1 MRRDNS
7 FFGSATFWIMAVT
20 VLIYFV
26 QRHFAHYYV
35 VPTGEGLTV
44 NFEKIPLLLDI
55 MLKKFAHGVSPA
67 NQPIGLIDYLFGMN
81 PFAVVKNFEIWR
93 LFSYIFLHADNS
105 PTHLIFNMLI
115 LFMCGLPVE
124 NEWGKRRFIAYYLL
138 CGIGAGLVITIMGIF
153 SNGFLPQYPTI
164 GASGAMFGILFA
176 YARFYPDSTFLIFFI
191 IPVRAKYFII
201 IYALIELFFELSGAQ
216 PGVSHVGHLG
226 GLLTGFLYFK
236 YMKYKF
242 SKRKK
247 RRTSKK
253 RSEFSVV
260 SSEKNESSII
270 MKNVILEKLRAGKGK
285 ESLSD
290 DEWQYIKYLDIIHDS
305 SDSEDKSGIKSDKE
319 FINEVRNFIKL

>member
-1 MRRDNS
+1 MRRN
-7 FFGSATFWIMAVT
+7 GSIINYAAFMITAFT
-20 VLIYFV
+20 VIIYFA
-26 QRHFAHYYV
+26 QRMYF
-35 VPTGEGLTV
+35 PFFEE
-44 NFEKIPLLLDI
+44 NFSLIPSEI
-55 MLKKFAHGVSPA
+55 ITKFQVWR
-67 NQPIGLIDYLFGMN
+67 IFTYLFIHD
-81 PFAVVKNFEIWR
+81 P
-93 LFSYIFLHADNS
+93 LSYLHIF
-105 PTHLIFNMLI
+105 FNMYMLI
-115 LFMCGLPVE
+115 MFGIQVE
-124 NEWGKRRFIAYYLL
+124 AEWGRRRFFFYYFL
-138 CGIGAGLVITIMGIF
+138 CGTGAGLFIF
-153 SNGFLPQYPTI
+153 LIALISGENSLTM
-164 GASGAMFGILFA
+164 GASGAIFGIMLAFSMLN
-176 YARFYPDSTFLIFFI
+176 PDAVILLFFI
-191 IPVRAKYFII
+191 LPIRAKYLVIL
-201 IYALIELFFELSGAQ
+201 YAGLELFFELSGAQ

-305 SDSEDKSGIKSDKE
+305 SDSEEKSGIKSDKE

>member
-1 MRRDNS
+1 MRRN
-7 FFGSATFWIMAVT
+7 GSIINYAAFMITAFT
-20 VLIYFV
+20 VIIYFA
-26 QRHFAHYYV
+26 QRMYF
-35 VPTGEGLTV
+35 PFFEE
-44 NFEKIPLLLDI
+44 NFSLIPSEI
-55 MLKKFAHGVSPA
+55 ITKFQVWR
-67 NQPIGLIDYLFGMN
+67 IFTYLFIHD
-81 PFAVVKNFEIWR
+81 P
-93 LFSYIFLHADNS
+93 LSYLHIF
-105 PTHLIFNMLI
+105 FNMYMLI
-115 LFMCGLPVE
+115 MFGIQVE
-124 NEWGKRRFIAYYLL
+124 AEWGRRRFFFYYFL
-138 CGIGAGLVITIMGIF
+138 CGTGAGLFIF
-153 SNGFLPQYPTI
+153 LIALISGENSLTM
-164 GASGAMFGILFA
+164 GASGAIFGIMLAFSMLN
-176 YARFYPDSTFLIFFI
+176 PDAVILLFFI
-191 IPVRAKYFII
+191 LPIRAKYLVIL
-201 IYALIELFFELSGAQ
+201 YAGLELFFELSGAQ

>member
-1 MRRDNS
+1 MRRN
-7 FFGSATFWIMAVT
+7 GSIINYAAFMITAFT
-20 VLIYFV
+20 VIIYFA
-26 QRHFAHYYV
+26 QRMYF
-35 VPTGEGLTV
+35 PFFEE
-44 NFEKIPLLLDI
+44 NFSLIPSEI
-55 MLKKFAHGVSPA
+55 ITKFQVWR
-67 NQPIGLIDYLFGMN
+67 IFTYLFIHD
-81 PFAVVKNFEIWR
+81 PV
-93 LFSYIFLHADNS
+93 SYLHIF
-105 PTHLIFNMLI
+105 FNMYMLI
-115 LFMCGLPVE
+115 MFGIQVE
-124 NEWGKRRFIAYYLL
+124 AEWGRRRFFFYYFL
-138 CGIGAGLVITIMGIF
+138 CGTGAGLFIF
-153 SNGFLPQYPTI
+153 LIALISGENSLTM
-164 GASGAMFGILFA
+164 GASGAIFGIILAFSMLN
-176 YARFYPDSTFLIFFI
+176 PDAIILLFFI
-191 IPVRAKYFII
+191 LPIRAKYLVIL
-201 IYALIELFFELSGAQ
+201 YAGLELFFELSGAQ

-236 YMKYKF
+236 YMKHKF

>member
-1 MRRDNS
+1 MRRN
-7 FFGSATFWIMAVT
+7 GSIINYAAFMITAFT
-20 VLIYFV
+20 VIIYFA
-26 QRHFAHYYV
+26 QRMYF
-35 VPTGEGLTV
+35 PFFEE
-44 NFEKIPLLLDI
+44 NFSLIPSEI
-55 MLKKFAHGVSPA
+55 ITKFQVWR
-67 NQPIGLIDYLFGMN
+67 IFTYLFIHD
-81 PFAVVKNFEIWR
+81 PV
-93 LFSYIFLHADNS
+93 SYLHIF
-105 PTHLIFNMLI
+105 FNMYMLI
-115 LFMCGLPVE
+115 MFGIQVE
-124 NEWGKRRFIAYYLL
+124 AEWGRRRFFFYYFL
-138 CGIGAGLVITIMGIF
+138 CGTGAGLFIF
-153 SNGFLPQYPTI
+153 LIALISGENSLTM
-164 GASGAMFGILFA
+164 GASGAIFGIILAFSMLN
-176 YARFYPDSTFLIFFI
+176 PDAVILLFFI
-191 IPVRAKYFII
+191 LPIRAKYLVIL
-201 IYALIELFFELSGAQ
+201 YAGLELFFELSGAQ

-236 YMKYKF
+236 YMKHKF

>member
-1 MRRDNS
+1 
-7 FFGSATFWIMAVT
+7 
-20 VLIYFV
+20 
-26 QRHFAHYYV
+26 
-35 VPTGEGLTV
+35 
-44 NFEKIPLLLDI
+44 
-55 MLKKFAHGVSPA
+55 
-67 NQPIGLIDYLFGMN
+67 
-81 PFAVVKNFEIWR
+81 
-93 LFSYIFLHADNS
+93 
-105 PTHLIFNMLI
+105 
-115 LFMCGLPVE
+115 
-124 NEWGKRRFIAYYLL
+124 
-138 CGIGAGLVITIMGIF
+138 
-153 SNGFLPQYPTI
+153 
-164 GASGAMFGILFA
+164 
-176 YARFYPDSTFLIFFI
+176 
-191 IPVRAKYFII
+191 
-201 IYALIELFFELSGAQ
+201 AQ

>member
-1 MRRDNS
+1 MRRN
-7 FFGSATFWIMAVT
+7 GSIINYAAFMITAFT
-20 VLIYFV
+20 VIIYFA
-26 QRHFAHYYV
+26 QRMYF
-35 VPTGEGLTV
+35 PFFEE
-44 NFEKIPLLLDI
+44 NFSLIPSEI
-55 MLKKFAHGVSPA
+55 ITKFQVWR
-67 NQPIGLIDYLFGMN
+67 IFTYLFIHD
-81 PFAVVKNFEIWR
+81 P
-93 LFSYIFLHADNS
+93 LSYLHIF
-105 PTHLIFNMLI
+105 FNMYMLI
-115 LFMCGLPVE
+115 MFGIQVE
-124 NEWGKRRFIAYYLL
+124 AEWGRRRFFFYYFL
-138 CGIGAGLVITIMGIF
+138 CGTGAGLFIF
-153 SNGFLPQYPTI
+153 LIALISGENSLTM
-164 GASGAMFGILFA
+164 GASGAIFGIMLAFSMLN
-176 YARFYPDSTFLIFFI
+176 PDAVILLFFI
-191 IPVRAKYFII
+191 LPIRAKYLVIL
-201 IYALIELFFELSGAQ
+201 YAGLELFFELSGAQ

-236 YMKYKF
+236 YMKHKF

-305 SDSEDKSGIKSDKE
+305 SDSEEKSGIKSDKE

>member
-1 MRRDNS
+1 
-7 FFGSATFWIMAVT
+7 
-20 VLIYFV
+20 
-26 QRHFAHYYV
+26 
-35 VPTGEGLTV
+35 
-44 NFEKIPLLLDI
+44 
-55 MLKKFAHGVSPA
+55 
-67 NQPIGLIDYLFGMN
+67 
-81 PFAVVKNFEIWR
+81 
-93 LFSYIFLHADNS
+93 
-105 PTHLIFNMLI
+105 FNMYMLI
-115 LFMCGLPVE
+115 MFGIQVE
-124 NEWGKRRFIAYYLL
+124 AEWGRRRFFFYYFL
-138 CGIGAGLVITIMGIF
+138 CGTGAGLFIF
-153 SNGFLPQYPTI
+153 LIALISGENSLTM
-164 GASGAMFGILFA
+164 GASGAIFGIMLAFSMLN
-176 YARFYPDSTFLIFFI
+176 PDAVILLFFI
-191 IPVRAKYFII
+191 LPIRAKYLVIL
-201 IYALIELFFELSGAQ
+201 YAGLELFFELSGAQ

-236 YMKYKF
+236 YMKHKF

-305 SDSEDKSGIKSDKE
+305 SDSEEKSGIKSDKE

>member
-1 MRRDNS
+1 MRRN
-7 FFGSATFWIMAVT
+7 GSIINYAAFMITAFT
-20 VLIYFV
+20 VIIYFA
-26 QRHFAHYYV
+26 QRMYF
-35 VPTGEGLTV
+35 PFFEE
-44 NFEKIPLLLDI
+44 NFSLIPSEI
-55 MLKKFAHGVSPA
+55 ITKFQVWR
-67 NQPIGLIDYLFGMN
+67 IFTYLFIHD
-81 PFAVVKNFEIWR
+81 PV
-93 LFSYIFLHADNS
+93 SYLHIF
-105 PTHLIFNMLI
+105 FNMYMLI
-115 LFMCGLPVE
+115 MFGIQVE
-124 NEWGKRRFIAYYLL
+124 AEWGRRRFFFYYFL
-138 CGIGAGLVITIMGIF
+138 CGTGAGLFIF
-153 SNGFLPQYPTI
+153 LIALISGENSLTM
-164 GASGAMFGILFA
+164 GASGAIFGIILAFSMLN
-176 YARFYPDSTFLIFFI
+176 PDAIILLFFI
-191 IPVRAKYFII
+191 LPIRAKYLVIL
-201 IYALIELFFELSGAQ
+201 YAGLELFFELSGAQ